1 MKACGLNTL
10 VIDVGTSSMRGI
22 VFGAGG
28 EKRFSHQVPYC
39 PTYLEGGRVEQ
50 DASSF
55 VSALIACASAAAAFS
70 AESSCRLDL
79 VALTSQR
86 SSITAVGAAGEP
98 LMPFIMW
105 QDTRNAALVEE
116 LARHGDRI
124 FALSGT
130 KVNTVFSGAKMGWV
144 ERELSEV
151 AARTRRYAT
160 IPELLLHAMTGEW
173 RCDQTYASRSNLM
186 NIRSRSWDEELLGIF
201 GVPAGKLSEIV
212 APGSAVGCVSAAFA
226 GSTGLAA
233 GTPVVSAGGDQQCG
247 ALGQGVVGPGSVS
260 VVAGTGAFLETVVDE
275 VPEDLRPD
283 VVCNASA
290 LAGQYTLEASVPAC
304 CSAFD
309 WYRREF
315 CADLGFEDI
324 ARVVREEHA
333 ACEPGVVLPH
343 FQGRGTPDWNPRAR
357 GVFAGLDLST
367 TREGLLY
374 ALLAGIFTEV
384 RANLDSFERYV
395 ALEHGSISGGL
406 TQTPEINQLQADVYG
421 FGLTR
426 QEDAESTARG
436 ALVSALAGQ
445 GVYPSPRV
453 SYDAVAGGLPTSD
466 YVPDAAK
473 HRKLGALKRHAE
485 ALYESM
491 AHSPLI

>member
-1 MKACGLNTL
+1 MNANGLSTL

-22 VFGAGG
+22 VFGPRG
-28 EKRFSHQVPYC
+28 EKRFSHQVPYR
-39 PTYLEGGRVEQ
+39 PTYLDGGRVEQ

-55 VSALIACASAAAAFS
+55 VGALVACASAAATYA
-70 AESSCRLDL
+70 AETARPIGL

-86 SSITAVGAAGEP
+86 SSITAVDAADEP

-116 LARHGDRI
+116 LAQSGERI

-130 KVNTVFSGAKMGWV
+130 KVNTVFSGAKMAWV
-144 ERELSEV
+144 ERELPEV

-160 IPELLLHAMTGEW
+160 IPELLLHEMTGEW

-186 NIRSRSWDEELLGIF
+186 NIRERRWDEELLGIF
-201 GVPAGKLSEIV
+201 GVPAGKLSRIV
-212 APGSAVGCVSAAFA
+212 APGSAVGGVSSAFA
-226 GSTGLAA
+226 GLTGLAA

-247 ALGQGVVGPGSVS
+247 ALGQGVVEPGSVS
-260 VVAGTGAFLETVVDE
+260 VVAGTGAFLETVVGA

-315 CADLGFEDI
+315 CPDLGFDDI
-324 ARVVREEHA
+324 ARIVCEEHA
-333 ACEPGVVLPH
+333 ACEPVLVLPH

-357 GVFAGLDLST
+357 GVFAGLDLSA
-367 TREGLLY
+367 TRGSLLY

-395 ALEHGSISGGL
+395 PLVQGSISGGL

-445 GVYPSPRV
+445 GVYPSARAA
-453 SYDAVAGGLPTSD
+453 YDAVAGDLPTRS
-466 YVPDAAK
+466 YAPDVEKHAK
-473 HRKLGALKRHAE
+473 LAALKARAE
-485 ALYESM
+485 ALY
-491 AHSPLI
+491 AALP